1 MTTMPAQRSPPP
13 SATMA
18 EAPMLAIVDG
28 THLCLLPRT
37 SISRRSGDAAVV
49 VPALPLSL
57 IWDRFH
63 CDGDDDEGAHD
74 KLLFPTANNTSK
86 MEKLILRASDL
97 LDDDCGDPS
106 SSSSSSTSCR
116 RISTAQLVRQSLS
129 RIVNRSES
137 GGDANDNNDKTSLL
151 PSLRIVA
158 LHDDDDEI
166 LVEETTKIV
175 MNADENRFEIHLLT
189 FAAPPS
195 DDNYDNDNNED
206 GANFKRISM
215 DDDESVDCF
224 IYGGEYYNL
233 ASEEDPR
240 NLIGAT
246 GSVPKTMDAPPLT
259 ELNVIGAGSYLVA
272 DLFGVP
278 GYEQVL
284 VLPHLVIEDAQFMLE
299 IAMVNDRECGG
310 GAIHEHDDETLQ
322 LRTELLQVILEHSFI
337 TDGVTI
343 LHPVSS
349 SQCASDNRAV
359 LKKHRATTSSP
370 PSVTIPPLVLALAN
384 EEDHEMG
391 DTGVG
396 MHLQRQING
405 RQSMRKI
412 VIKPTHVE
420 SSDASFND
428 SSSTTAFV
436 PMPTM
441 AAAHVDIHGE
451 ISNAL
456 LTEDKEPSPIWLDTI
471 AHTVEHRLA
480 ADLSEVER
488 MERSAQVC
496 LDLVNEGRATVHS
509 AMRGVA
515 SSGNNSN
522 DDPEV
527 VRLRYGVRQRTSSI
541 ENACDG
547 ISVVMDLEVDVML
560 RPSTTANI
568 EASCTEQGDEGA
580 TIGNSLH
587 DFHLSCSLAKVASSS
602 AAATTPPKTMH
613 TVSGVVPTFQHGDC
627 ITILAS
633 VHLADMRLNIMQ
645 ELGTSR
651 LSSMLDMCIQGLWTT
666 DDGNVSES
674 KVASARHGAVLC
686 ILRLPV
692 DTLFLAPP
700 TLSPPPQANHWIQ
713 YEIDFGSSRSSQNHP
728 GGHPSAPQPSAVFEY
743 RSPRTLSID
752 TSTVQDVTIWKD
764 LVSSMNARI
773 GGNSF
778 IDLYWKKGDPRL
790 NLVIF
795 GSNMEERAGELNAA
809 LQSSR

>member
-1 MTTMPAQRSPPP
+1 
-13 SATMA
+13 
-18 EAPMLAIVDG
+18 
-28 THLCLLPRT
+28 
-37 SISRRSGDAAVV
+37 
-49 VPALPLSL
+49 
-57 IWDRFH
+57 
-63 CDGDDDEGAHD
+63 
-74 KLLFPTANNTSK
+74 
-86 MEKLILRASDL
+86 
-97 LDDDCGDPS
+97 
-106 SSSSSSTSCR
+106 
-116 RISTAQLVRQSLS
+116 
-129 RIVNRSES
+129 
-137 GGDANDNNDKTSLL
+137 
-151 PSLRIVA
+151 
-158 LHDDDDEI
+158 
-166 LVEETTKIV
+166 
-175 MNADENRFEIHLLT
+175 
-189 FAAPPS
+189 
-195 DDNYDNDNNED
+195 
-206 GANFKRISM
+206 
-215 DDDESVDCF
+215 
-224 IYGGEYYNL
+224 
-233 ASEEDPR
+233 
-240 NLIGAT
+240 
-246 GSVPKTMDAPPLT
+246 
-259 ELNVIGAGSYLVA
+259 
-272 DLFGVP
+272 
-278 GYEQVL
+278 
-284 VLPHLVIEDAQFMLE
+284 
-299 IAMVNDRECGG
+299 
-310 GAIHEHDDETLQ
+310 
-322 LRTELLQVILEHSFI
+322 
-337 TDGVTI
+337 
-343 LHPVSS
+343 
-349 SQCASDNRAV
+349 
-359 LKKHRATTSSP
+359 
-370 PSVTIPPLVLALAN
+370 
-384 EEDHEMG
+384 MG

-602 AAATTPPKTMH
+602 AAATTPPKTIH

>member
-1 MTTMPAQRSPPP
+1 M
-13 SATMA
+13 
-18 EAPMLAIVDG
+18 
-28 THLCLLPRT
+28 
-37 SISRRSGDAAVV
+37 
-49 VPALPLSL
+49 
-57 IWDRFH
+57 
-63 CDGDDDEGAHD
+63 
-74 KLLFPTANNTSK
+74 
-86 MEKLILRASDL
+86 
-97 LDDDCGDPS
+97 
-106 SSSSSSTSCR
+106 
-116 RISTAQLVRQSLS
+116 
-129 RIVNRSES
+129 
-137 GGDANDNNDKTSLL
+137 
-151 PSLRIVA
+151 
-158 LHDDDDEI
+158 
-166 LVEETTKIV
+166 
-175 MNADENRFEIHLLT
+175 
-189 FAAPPS
+189 
-195 DDNYDNDNNED
+195 
-206 GANFKRISM
+206 
-215 DDDESVDCF
+215 
-224 IYGGEYYNL
+224 
-233 ASEEDPR
+233 
-240 NLIGAT
+240 
-246 GSVPKTMDAPPLT
+246 
-259 ELNVIGAGSYLVA
+259 
-272 DLFGVP
+272 
-278 GYEQVL
+278 
-284 VLPHLVIEDAQFMLE
+284 
-299 IAMVNDRECGG
+299 
-310 GAIHEHDDETLQ
+310 
-322 LRTELLQVILEHSFI
+322 
-337 TDGVTI
+337 
-343 LHPVSS
+343 
-349 SQCASDNRAV
+349 
-359 LKKHRATTSSP
+359 
-370 PSVTIPPLVLALAN
+370 N
-384 EEDHEMG
+384 EEG
-391 DTGVG
+391 DTGEG
-396 MHLQRQING
+396 QING
-405 RQSMRKI
+405 RRKMRKI
-412 VIKPTHVE
+412 VIKTTHVE
-420 SSDASFND
+420 SSDASVNG
-428 SSSTTAFV
+428 SNSTTAFV
-436 PMPTM
+436 PTPTM

-451 ISNAL
+451 FSNAL
-456 LTEDKEPSPIWLDTI
+456 LTEDKEPSPIWLDAI
-471 AHTVEHRLA
+471 AHTAEHRLA

-509 AMRGVA
+509 AIRGA
-515 SSGNNSN
+515 SSSGNNSN
-522 DDPEV
+522 DDPEL
-527 VRLRYGVRQRTSSI
+527 VRLRYGVRPRTSSI

-568 EASCTEQGDEGA
+568 EASTTGHGAEGA
-580 TIGNSLH
+580 TTGSSLH
-587 DFHLSCSLAKVASSS
+587 DFHLSCFLAKVEVASSS
-602 AAATTPPKTMH
+602 AAATTPPKTIH

-700 TLSPPPQANHWIQ
+700 TLSLPPQANHWIQ